1 MCYCGL
7 PIADLSEQIVAQVVL
22 PRLLRAAEAGSCN
35 TIVMHTPPAYDDHG
49 GVLGEKLVLYV
60 ELG

>member
-1 MCYCGL
+1 MWYYGL
-7 PIADLSEQIVAQVVL
+7 PRADLSEQVVAEVVL

-35 TIVMHTPPAYDDHG
+35 TIVMHTLPTYDDHG
-49 GVLGEKLVLYV
+49 GVLGEKLMLHA